1 MDLIAGDLAPDV
13 PVAGFGVTGAVFG
26 QPHPGLLRVGFGM
39 TALAHGLAGAGVD
52 GIGAYTRELGAR
64 LAYMPGVNLQP
75 FVYGPPTELPSGFRA
90 QDVGGFQRQALGSLL
105 TGASFPGLRAMAR
118 SSVDLFHATDHRVPR
133 LRGTPVVATIMDAI
147 PLSHPEW
154 VAYRLKR
161 IKHALWKRSFH
172 WADRIVTIS
181 EFSRAEIERW
191 FGVPG
196 ERIGVVPLGVDERWF
211 QPPGATETK
220 RVRARYQLPDA
231 YFLSIGTLQPR
242 KNILRLITAHR
253 RLPEHLR
260 REVPLVVV
268 GKAGWNCKDEVA
280 HLQARDDPSL
290 QWLGYVPD
298 ADLPAVLG
306 GAAALVFV
314 SLHEG
319 FGLPVLEAFAAGV
332 PVVASDTTALP
343 EVASGAALM
352 VDPTNVGEIADAMHQ
367 IVKAPGLATNLRVSG
382 FERARAFTWE
392 RTAEGT
398 LAVYRDLGVGT

>member
-1 MDLIAGDLAPDV
+1 MSEADSGTPQAEA
-13 PVAGFGVTGAVFG
+13 
-26 QPHPGLLRVGFGM
+26 LRVGFGM
-39 TALAHGLAGAGVD
+39 TALAHGLAGTGVD
-52 GIGAYTRELGAR
+52 GIGVYTRELGVR
-64 LAYMPGVNLQP
+64 LAGMPGVDLRP
-75 FVYGPPTELPSGFRA
+75 FVYGPQSGLPDGFSA

-154 VAYRLKR
+154 VAYRLKS
-161 IKHALWKRSFH
+161 IKNVLWKRSFH

-196 ERIGVVPLGVDERWF
+196 ERIRVVPLGVDERWF
-211 QPPGATETK
+211 QPPGSAETE

-242 KNILRLITAHR
+242 KNLLRLITAHR
-253 RLPEHLR
+253 RLPERLR

-280 HLQARDDPSL
+280 QLQARDDPSL

-314 SLHEG
+314 SLYEG
-319 FGLPVLEAFAAGV
+319 FGLPVLEAFAVGV
-332 PVVASDTTALP
+332 PVVASGTTALP

-352 VDPTNVGEIADAMHQ
+352 VDPTDVGEIADAMRQ
-367 IVKAPGLATNLRVSG
+367 IVETPGLAASLRESG
-382 FERARAFTWE
+382 LERARAFSWE

-398 LAVYRDLGVGT
+398 LAVYHALT